1 MQRKVNSF
9 DSDYHYAEKKNK
21 RNMGRFDD
29 EM

>member
-9 DSDYHYAEKKNK
+9 DSDYHYGEKKNK

>member
-9 DSDYHYAEKKNK
+9 DSDYHYGNKKNK
-21 RNMGRFDD
+21 RNVWCFDD